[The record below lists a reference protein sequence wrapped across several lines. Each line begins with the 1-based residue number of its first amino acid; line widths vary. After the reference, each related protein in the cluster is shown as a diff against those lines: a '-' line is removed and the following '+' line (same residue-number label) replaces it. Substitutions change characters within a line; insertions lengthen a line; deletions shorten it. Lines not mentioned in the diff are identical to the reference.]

1 MSVFCEYYRA
11 VDRAAATVQPDRSR
25 VIDDPEYGVAGFDA
39 VETKWVDP
47 RVILGQL
54 VAFVGG
60 VDFFLGL
67 VDTVPLYPSYPDPAP
82 QTDEEWDA
90 LPEDSPYLGGAA
102 IDELPV
108 NARDILAGADDSSL
122 PAVAERWAKIEE
134 FSPTPRTTG
143 SICCPWSR
151 ILSGWPA
158 APRSATNCSTAGC
171 SSEPRWSPEG
181 SGLRHG
187 DLFVD
192 GRCRSAGAQ
201 ADLHGRLGDLWS
213 LGVGKHG

>member
-11 VDRAAATVQPDRSR
+11 ADRAAATVQPDRSR

-47 RVILGQL
+47 QVILGQL
-54 VAFVGG
+54 VAFIGD

-90 LPEDSPYLGGAA
+90 LPEDSPYLGGAV

-122 PAVAERWAKIEE
+122 PAVAERWARIEE
-134 FSPTPRTTG
+134 FSPHSSDDG
-143 SICCPWSR
+143 EYL
-151 ILSGWPA
+151 LSLVKDFV
-158 APRSATNCSTAGC
+158 
-171 SSEPRWSPEG
+171 
-181 SGLRHG
+181 GLARRAKEH
-187 DLFVD
+187 DQLLYCWMFV
-192 GRCRSAGAQ
+192 
-201 ADLHGRLGDLWS
+201 
-213 LGVGKHG
+213 